1 MLQFILTLV
10 IYTTT
15 FTRDLSYKEDHKA
28 SLEKSKL
35 AFYFSSEQEKE
46 TTKDLKKWF
55 LNLKKNANI
64 DQTENVLVEY
74 FKILEIAKQQKN
86 YEILFIVNTEI
97 SEILSSINSFEKS
110 LNYAKDALKY
120 AVIVNDTSAII
131 DKNIKIGKIHYKM
144 FEKDKKTFSDRID
157 SLYYY
162 NNIADQIIGDNPKY
176 LKQKAKI
183 YSSYSVVS
191 LLKKDYKA
199 AQQINLKALAIN
211 IKNKDTLSQ
220 IINLNTLAGNFI
232 QQKDYKNA
240 VFYYEESLRL
250 IGKEKNKKESE
261 LKRMVS
267 SNIAWAYYNLE
278 NHISYEYL
286 YKSFKIEDSLRNQE
300 FKAIITEI
308 EAKHNVDIIQ
318 QNADKKRIIE
328 VQKKEKFQLWT
339 LILTISIVLI
349 IYFFLIFTKNSKL
362 KNENKDL
369 MLVKAGLEKQKE
381 IELLKLE
388 HQTKVLNATL
398 DGKETERKEIAET
411 LHNNVSALL
420 SAANLHLQASIVKT
434 KETPDE
440 IYKTQKIIDEAAS
453 KIRNLSH
460 ELISSV
466 LLKFGLSYAI
476 HDFCEKLS
484 NSQLEIT
491 CKTKSIQR
499 YPQNFEIKINS
510 IIEELINNMIKHS
523 DAKNGYIAIQEKDK
537 HLSVEVYDDGI
548 GFDTQINRY
557 KKGIGIQQIE
567 ARIKIMEGNFK
578 MNSAINEG
586 TKIEFKVPIPI
597 KT

>member
-1 MLQFILTLV
+1 MLSFILSLV
-10 IYTTT
+10 IYTTN
-15 FTRDLSYKEDHKA
+15 FTSDLSFKEYYKA
-28 SLEKSKL
+28 SLEKPKL
-35 AFYFSSEQEKE
+35 AFYFSSEIKQNTE
-46 TTKDLKKWF
+46 KDLKKW
-55 LNLKKNANI
+55 LLDLKKNTNK
-64 DQTENVLVEY
+64 DQTENALIEY
-74 FKILEIAKQQKN
+74 FKILEIAQEQKN
-86 YEILFIVNTEI
+86 HEILIQVNCEI
-97 SEILSSINSFEKS
+97 SQILSSINSFEKS

-120 AVIVNDTSAII
+120 AVIVNDTLAII

-144 FEKDKKTFSDRID
+144 YEKNKEKFSDRID
-157 SLYYY
+157 SLFYY
-162 NNIADQIIGDNPKY
+162 NNIADQIIGDNTKY
-176 LKQKAKI
+176 LKQKGKI

-191 LLKKDYKA
+191 LLKKDYPA
-199 AQQINLKALAIN
+199 AQRNNLKALEIN

-220 IINLNTLAGNFI
+220 INNLNTLAGNFI
-232 QQKDYKNA
+232 HQKSYEKA

-250 IGKEKNKKESE
+250 IGKVKDKKESE

-267 SNIAWAYYNLE
+267 SNIAWAYYNLK

-300 FKAIITEI
+300 FRAIITEI

-318 QNADKKRIIE
+318 QNADKKRMIE

-339 LILTISIVLI
+339 LILTISIILI
-349 IYFFLIFTKNSKL
+349 AYFFLIFNKNSKL
-362 KNENKDL
+362 RNENKDL

-381 IELLKLE
+381 IELLKSE

-398 DGKETERKEIAET
+398 DGKEAERKDIAET

-420 SAANLHLQASIVKT
+420 SAANLHLQASIIKT

-440 IYKTQKIIDEAAS
+440 IYKTQKIIDEASS

-491 CKTKSIQR
+491 CKTNSIQR
-499 YPQNFEIKINS
+499 YPQSFEIKINS
-510 IIEELINNMIKHS
+510 MIEELINNMIKHS
-523 DAKNGYIAIQEKDK
+523 KAKNGYIEIQEKDK
-537 HLSVEVYDDGI
+537 QLSVEVYDDGI
-548 GFDTQINRY
+548 GFDTQLNRY
-557 KKGIGIQQIE
+557 KKGVGIQQIE
-567 ARIKIMEGNFK
+567 ARIKIMKGNFK
-578 MNSAINEG
+578 MISAINEG
-586 TKIEFKVPIPI
+586 TKIEFKVPITV